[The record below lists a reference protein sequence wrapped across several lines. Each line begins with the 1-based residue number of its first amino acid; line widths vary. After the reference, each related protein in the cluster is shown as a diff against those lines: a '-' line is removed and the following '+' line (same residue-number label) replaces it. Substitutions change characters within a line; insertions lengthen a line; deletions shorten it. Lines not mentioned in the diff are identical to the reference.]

1 MERCENIELL
11 RVEGKY
17 ISFIAELRTE
27 KKILKHIMRCENCR
41 NWVISSID
49 GDEIHKYFGKLFDTI
64 VYDPTVPKYSD
75 YEDINSFI
83 DARIT
88 WRLERLD
95 ELIKNAEMELDE
107 ISKKLIK

>member
-41 NWVISSID
+41 NWVILASIKLLISS
-49 GDEIHKYFGKLFDTI
+49 
-64 VYDPTVPKYSD
+64 
-75 YEDINSFI
+75 
-83 DARIT
+83 
-88 WRLERLD
+88 
-95 ELIKNAEMELDE
+95 
-107 ISKKLIK
+107 